1 MSAFGQAIAVAI
13 GLALVWL
20 GLSDVPARPTKP
32 MDIPTARVSRTGL
45 DSWPDIRVAVKL
57 RIERELKLAG
67 FEPGAQVFIRIFKQS
82 RELQVFL
89 QDGAAYRHY
98 RTYPICNFS
107 GGLGPKLRAG
117 DLQSPEGF
125 YNVTPGL
132 MNPNSKFHLA
142 FNLGYPNAFDQALGR
157 TGSALMVHGNCVSIG
172 CYAMTDAAIE
182 EIYFLVD
189 AAQRRGQK
197 SVPVHAFPYRMNGN
211 GPLDPDQD
219 DFWENLKEGYDA
231 FEATKNPPKVT
242 AKGGR
247 YIVTPVS

>member
-1 MSAFGQAIAVAI
+1 MTGLGQVVALGVALSLI
-13 GLALVWL
+13 WAGLQDA
-20 GLSDVPARPTKP
+20 PPPRAKP
-32 MDIPTARVSRTGL
+32 FEIPTARASRTGL
-45 DSWPDIRVAVKL
+45 DVWPDIRTAVRP
-57 RIERELKLAG
+57 RIERELQLAG
-67 FEPGAQVFIRIFKQS
+67 FATGAKVFIRIFKQS

-89 QDGAAYRHY
+89 QDGPEYRHY

-107 GGLGPKLRAG
+107 GGLGPKLKTG

-125 YNVTPGL
+125 YTVTPGL

-142 FNLGYPNAFDQALGR
+142 FNLGFPNAYDQALGR

-189 AAQRRGQK
+189 AAMRAGQK
-197 SVPVHAFPYRMNGN
+197 SIPVHAFPYRMDGY
-211 GPLDPDQD
+211 GPLDPDWD

-231 FEATKNPPKVT
+231 FEASKNPPKVS

-247 YIVTPVS
+247 YVITPSS